1 MNQYLIIAD
10 DFTGANDTGVQLVR
24 RGIPTNVVFRASGI
38 KTDGNSYVLDTETR
52 NLPPAEAD
60 CQIREQVS
68 TVRLSDYQ
76 YVIKKVDS
84 TLRGNI
90 AQEVK
95 AVDDAYQSELVIFM
109 PALPDLGRTT
119 CGGIHMLKGTRITET
134 ELSKDPVKPVR
145 EDRLRELLMEVYTE
159 NVTLVGTDQIRNHSM
174 EFTSGRIFVCDAENN
189 DDMKKVIQTVSA
201 LEKRTLWVGS
211 AAIADHLL
219 DLETVVPPS
228 LALVASVSETT
239 RNQVKYAA
247 NNGAQI
253 VSLPIYELLQNI
265 DLAPYVN
272 QALAYLAGGQDVMII
287 SSATWDRSELERTME
302 TGKALGMKR
311 EHISALTQKL
321 MGELTEMV
329 LTKAKISGLFVAGGD
344 TAIGFFDR
352 VHADGSKIIGEVSI
366 GIPMMRI
373 TGGSFDGLR
382 VITKAGAFGNED
394 AISYGLRKLK
404 EQ

>member
-38 KTDGNSYVLDTETR
+38 KADGNSYVLDTETR

-119 CGGIHMLKGTRITET
+119 RGGIHMLKGTRITET

-174 EFTSGRIFVCDAENN
+174 DFTSGRIFVCDAENN
-189 DDMKKVIQTVSA
+189 DDMKQVIQTVSA
-201 LEKRTLWVGS
+201 LGKRILWIGS
-211 AAIADHLL
+211 AAIADRLL
-219 DLETVVPPS
+219 DLDTVVPPS

-239 RNQVKYAA
+239 RKQVKYAA
-247 NNGAQI
+247 NSGAQI

-265 DLAPYVN
+265 DLSPYVN

-287 SSATWDRSELERTME
+287 SSATWDRSEL
-302 TGKALGMKR
+302 
-311 EHISALTQKL
+311 
-321 MGELTEMV
+321 
-329 LTKAKISGLFVAGGD
+329 
-344 TAIGFFDR
+344 
-352 VHADGSKIIGEVSI
+352 
-366 GIPMMRI
+366 
-373 TGGSFDGLR
+373 
-382 VITKAGAFGNED
+382 
-394 AISYGLRKLK
+394 
-404 EQ
+404 

>member
-38 KTDGNSYVLDTETR
+38 KADGNSYVLDTETR

-159 NVTLVGTDQIRNHSM
+159 NVTLVGTDQIRNYSM
-174 EFTSGRIFVCDAENN
+174 DFTSGRIFVCDAENN

-201 LEKRTLWVGS
+201 LGKRILWIGS
-211 AAIADHLL
+211 AAIADRLL
-219 DLETVVPPS
+219 DLDTVVPPS

-239 RNQVKYAA
+239 RIQVKYAA

-265 DLAPYVN
+265 DLVPYIN

-302 TGKALGMKR
+302 AGKALGMKR
-311 EHISALTQKL
+311 EQISALTQKL

-329 LTKAKISGLFVAGGD
+329 LSKAKISGLFVAGGD

-352 VHADGSKIIGEVSI
+352 VHANGSKIIGEVSI

-373 TGGSFDGLR
+373 TGGSFDGLK